1 MNSPV
6 PGSSSPSVRS
16 RLREIDQQVASRVR
30 ARRVV
35 LGLTMQQ
42 LASTVGVT
50 YQQLYKYESGTN
62 RIAAGRLHAIARA
75 LGVDVS
81 YFFAELE
88 AEEQAE
94 VTPERRQLLELLRN
108 FMAIRS
114 RRQQEALCS
123 VARAIAAA
131 DLSDDSGRPALP
143 AGSAGR
149 GVRRAMPSDL
159 DDAERLLSPSAA

>member
-1 MNSPV
+1 MNSPI
-6 PGSSSPSVRS
+6 PRPSSSSVRS

-30 ARRVV
+30 TRRVV

-81 YFFAELE
+81 YFFADLE
-88 AEEQAE
+88 VDKQAV

-114 RRQQEALCS
+114 RRQQEALCG
-123 VARAIAAA
+123 VARAIATA
-131 DLSDDSGRPALP
+131 DLSDDGGRPAFSP
-143 AGSAGR
+143 GSAGQA
-149 GVRRAMPSDL
+149 VRRALPVGL
-159 DDAERLLSPSAA
+159 DEAERLLPPSAA